1 MSALLI
7 GSLLLSIFHAL
18 IPSHW
23 LPVLA
28 IGRQEGWSSRQT
40 LWITFVTGLAHV
52 LSTVLVGL
60 LLAALG
66 GVLAQEMDAFTHWIA
81 PALLAILGTFYLYQH
96 YRHHHFHLHR
106 QSTRWGVI
114 GTLAAAMFL
123 SPCLEIE
130 GYFLAAGQY
139 GWGFI
144 ALMALLYGLV
154 TISGMLL
161 WVYLALHG
169 LKRLDWHAW
178 EHSAGLITGITLIL
192 SGLALLVFE

>member
-7 GSLLLSIFHAL
+7 GSLLLSFFHAL

-28 IGRQEGWSSRQT
+28 IGRQEGWSAGRT
-40 LWITFVTGLAHV
+40 LWITFVTGTAHV

-60 LLAALG
+60 VLAAVG
-66 GVLAQEMDAFTHWIA
+66 GILAHSIDVFTRWLA
-81 PALLAILGTFYLYQH
+81 PALLGILGVFYLYQH
-96 YRHHHFHLHR
+96 YYHHHFHLHR
-106 QSTRWGVI
+106 QNTRWGVI

-130 GYFLAAGQY
+130 GYFLAAGQH
-139 GWGFI
+139 GWGFV
-144 ALMALLYGLV
+144 ALMALLYAVV

-161 WVYLALHG
+161 WVYLAMHG

-178 EHSAGLITGITLIL
+178 EHNAGLITGLTLL
-192 SGLALLVFE
+192 ASGLALLLLE